1 VPQVDFACHDPL
13 AVRRGAAMDDDAFD
27 LSCHAA
33 MMAARSAWS
42 KAEGAPPVVSG
53 GGDYRLRWI
62 LWGVKCKKIGG

>member
-33 MMAARSAWS
+33 MMAARSAWG
-42 KAEGAPPVVSG
+42 KVERIPPVNDRRVRLA
-53 GGDYRLRWI
+53 DYGRVRGIVNWQ
-62 LWGVKCKKIGG
+62 CY